1 MAEMRTEKDSMGTI
15 DVLADHYWGAQT
27 ERSLHTSRSAATP
40 SCGDAT

>member
-15 DVLADHYWGAQT
+15 DVPADHYWGAQT
-27 ERSLHTSRSAATP
+27 STTSRSAATP